1 MAAQTKIIRI
11 ARPFTKGWVTDRP
24 RWALDQQEMAD
35 GQDVFWPRG
44 VAVSRRA
51 WNYTQT
57 QNPLGTSDTLGGVMA
72 VQLSPQSNDVTY
84 VVTDD
89 AGRVGIANTGSA
101 QVAFTG
107 PSVTTYLP
115 RAYFDGEVLLCPQD
129 GVSPI
134 LRWSGLNGSL
144 GQITN
149 IELDVIST
157 TFVPS
162 STTFSTTRS
171 TLTTT
176 TSFSSGSYVT
186 VSGSI
191 AIARNAKTITGTNT
205 FFTTDTPRNAYLDL
219 RHVGNFGL
227 TMRIESVESNTSM
240 SVKTAPF
247 MLSGA
252 SSPETITGTAIGVSP
267 FGVIGLRAAVT
278 EMGTATISGTALT
291 GQATRWKAGG
301 SGYAPV
307 LPGDVVAR
315 LAQPAV
321 GSTAAITST
330 PNAGLIT
337 SVSSDTSAT
346 LFATPSVTYS
356 ASPYTIL
363 RSMPGREACAHQGRL
378 WITGVEWEPNRIY
391 VTPPATADYDLG
403 QLFNGEDAPEI
414 DYANAA
420 QAKYVDVP
428 DRFSDGRVVSLL
440 SGRNALLVLRSNN
453 CYGIFGAWPGITVE
467 KLADDAGCVDIR
479 AAVSSEGQMYWAGE
493 EGIYR
498 YVPGRGVQDI
508 SAEKVSREWRR
519 IMRERS
525 TSAII
530 SMGVVNRHIVISYLD
545 GQAYGLGSGSQE
557 PVTWLYDTTT
567 DTWCGKVSGVRARY
581 MNTANLRGQADDLFF
596 IEGTPSNRRIGAL
609 AAAFTDDDSTPQTGG
624 NGPDFYAETGSIV
637 TGQATDSFRVTEMR
651 VGYECEGNINPTLI
665 VKTGVGDSS
674 PTVTQ
679 ATLPET
685 TDITTQRIRAA
696 TTNHTQAGMGKQ
708 TRQFSTRIERGP
720 TAPQTAKVHEI
731 QVVAREFSSRD

>member
-57 QNPLGTSDTLGGVMA
+57 QDPLGTSGTLGGVMA

-101 QVAFTG
+101 QTAFVG
-107 PSVTTYLP
+107 LFVTTYLP

-144 GQITN
+144 AQITN
-149 IELDVIST
+149 IELDSLAVSFT
-157 TFVPS
+157 SLSGFGVPS
-162 STTFSTTRS
+162 PSP
-171 TLTTT
+171 
-176 TSFSSGSYVT
+176 SFAPGSS

-205 FFTTDTPRNAYLDL
+205 FFQTDMPRNAYLDL
-219 RHVGNFGL
+219 RYVGNFGF
-227 TMRIESVESNTSM
+227 TQRIESVSSNTSA
-240 SVKTAPF
+240 SVKTPPF
-247 MLSGA
+247 VLSSA
-252 SSPETITGTAIGVSP
+252 SSPVTITGTTIGVSP
-267 FGVIGLRAAVT
+267 FGVIGLRAVVT
-278 EMGTATISGTALT
+278 EMGTATISGTTLT
-291 GQATRWKAGG
+291 GQATRWNASGP
-301 SGYAPV
+301 GYAPV
-307 LPGDVVAR
+307 FGGDVVAR
-315 LAQPAV
+315 LAQPAA
-321 GSTAAITST
+321 GSTAAVTST

-337 SVSSDTSAT
+337 AVANDTSAT
-346 LFATPSVTYS
+346 LFATPSVTYT
-356 ASPYTIL
+356 AEPYAIL

-378 WITGVEWEPNRIY
+378 WFTGIDWDPNRIY
-391 VTPPATADYDLG
+391 VSPPSTSDYNLG

-428 DRFSDGRVVSLL
+428 DRFSDGRIVSLL

-479 AAVSSEGQMYWAGE
+479 AAVSGEGQMYWAGE

-545 GQAYGLGSGSQE
+545 GQTYGLGSGSQE

-581 MNTANLRGQADDLFF
+581 MNTANLRGQSDDLFF
-596 IEGTPSNRRIGAL
+596 IEGAPSNRRIGSL
-609 AAAFTDDDSTPQTGG
+609 AAAFTDDDSAPQTGG

-651 VGYECEGNINPTLI
+651 VGYECGGNINPTLI
-665 VKTGVGDSS
+665 VKTGTGDSS

-685 TDITTQRIRAA
+685 TDITTQRIRGA
-696 TTNHTQAGMGKQ
+696 TTNSTQAGIGKQ
-708 TRQFSTRIERGP
+708 TRQFSARVEQGS

-731 QVVAREFSSRD
+731 QVVAREFSNRD